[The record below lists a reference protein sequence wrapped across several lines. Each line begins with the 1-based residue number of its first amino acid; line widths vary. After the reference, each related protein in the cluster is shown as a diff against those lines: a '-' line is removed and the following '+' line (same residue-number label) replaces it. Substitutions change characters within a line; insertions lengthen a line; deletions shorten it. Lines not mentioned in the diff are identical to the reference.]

1 MKTDSSRYSVPR
13 KGQDSWIPLILFLR
27 LAFLGI
33 LEIYIFFLD
42 HKAVKG
48 SSQTLVTGLQ
58 IPADLCVRHS
68 AQNSP
73 CRHRPLQWRAYPRN
87 WSSPFLS
94 WRWDLTISPPLPP
107 LLWQA
112 YKFKTRHIKGKASS
126 GPSGFNPLLS
136 GLSELGHVTDV
147 GRMKHEERKGSLT
160 QAEET
165 DLWNKRCWG
174 ETLRQD
180 ASYKLTRLINLTE

>member
-1 MKTDSSRYSVPR
+1 MLVKTGSSRYSVLR

-48 SSQTLVTGLQ
+48 SSQTLVIGLQ
-58 IPADLCVRHS
+58 IQADLCLCHS

-73 CRHRPLQWRAYPRN
+73 CRSRALQWRASHGN

-112 YKFKTRHIKGKASS
+112 YKFKTRHTKEKPAQA
-126 GPSGFNPLLS
+126 PLDSIHLS
-136 GLSELGHVTDV
+136 GLSELGHFTDV
-147 GRMKHEERKGSLT
+147 VRVKHE
-160 QAEET
+160 
-165 DLWNKRCWG
+165 
-174 ETLRQD
+174 
-180 ASYKLTRLINLTE
+180 